1 MPVLGY
7 TLGILVYSIIS
18 SVDHYVALILLTL
31 IGSRMIYEF
40 FKKLSGEREEI
51 KVDISKGKYLV
62 GISIATSIDALAVG
76 VTFPVLKLKLP
87 LIPAILFIGTLTF
100 FMSLSG
106 VYIGRKTRKLIGP
119 LAELAGGLIL
129 ILLGIKIFLE
139 HTL

>member
-7 TLGILVYSIIS
+7 TLGILVYSTIS
-18 SVDHYVALILLTL
+18 SVDHYVALILLVM
-31 IGSRMIYEF
+31 IGSKMIYEF
-40 FKKLSGEREEI
+40 FKKMSGEKEEI
-51 KVDISKGKYLV
+51 KVDISRGKYLV

-76 VTFPVLKLKLP
+76 VTLPVLKLP
-87 LIPAILFIGTLTF
+87 LIPAILFIGSLTF
-100 FMSLSG
+100 LISLSG

-139 HTL
+139 HAL

>member
-7 TLGILVYSIIS
+7 TLGILVYSIVS

-76 VTFPVLKLKLP
+76 ITFPVLKLP